1 MYGKILSCGCLGK
14 ERRMDSLY
22 KHHQSKTR
30 LYFVYRNILNRCYNK
45 NVRSYADYG
54 ANGVKVCPE
63 WRYNFAAFSRWAFAN
78 GYDPDAPYG
87 KCTIDRIDVYGDY
100 RPDNC
105 RWVTMAVQC
114 TNRRQKPNKTGFPG
128 VVLLPN
134 GRYQAVITVKGKR
147 KSIGV
152 YETAEEAGEAY
163 RKAKEGSGN
172 A

>member
-1 MYGKILSCGCLGK
+1 MRGHPAADLTGQRFGSLTVIERAENRNGRPYWLCKCDCGTIKEVRGQHLRYGKIISCGCVGK
-14 ERRMDSLY
+14 EHARIAKY
-22 KHHQSKTR
+22 KHRQTKTR

-54 ANGVKVCPE
+54 AKGVKVCPE

-105 RWVTMAVQC
+105 RWVDLKTQAN
-114 TNRRQKPNKTGFPG
+114 NRRK
-128 VVLLPN
+128 
-134 GRYQAVITVKGKR
+134 
-147 KSIGV
+147 
-152 YETAEEAGEAY
+152 
-163 RKAKEGSGN
+163 KA
-172 A
+172 

>member
-1 MYGKILSCGCLGK
+1 MRGHYAEDLTGKRFGRYTVISRAENKGRMAYWICKCDCGTIKEVRGQHLMYGKILSCGCLGK

-54 ANGVKVCPE
+54 AKGVKVCPE
-63 WRYNFAAFSRWAFAN
+63 WRYNFTAFSRWAFSN

-105 RWVTMAVQC
+105 RWVDLKTQAN
-114 TNRRQKPNKTGFPG
+114 NRRK
-128 VVLLPN
+128 
-134 GRYQAVITVKGKR
+134 
-147 KSIGV
+147 
-152 YETAEEAGEAY
+152 
-163 RKAKEGSGN
+163 KA
-172 A
+172 